1 MKIKVG
7 IFFGGNSVEHEISVI
22 TMNQAISS
30 LDPEK
35 YEIVPIY
42 IAKNGVMYTGDDL
55 LDLYSFRDMDVLLKR
70 CYKVAVVNDGKQVK
84 VVKCPAPWIGKR
96 VINTIDV
103 AFPIVHGTNCEDGT
117 IAGFVTLLGIP
128 FVGPDIMAS
137 SIGMDKILQKKV
149 LRASGIPVVDFVSFY
164 STEYIKEDEKILKE
178 IEEKLEYPLIVKPGN
193 LGSSVGIKK
202 ARNKVELEDAIEFAM
217 EFADR
222 VIVEKAV
229 ENLKEI
235 NCSCIGNL
243 SEAETSVCEEPF
255 FSDEILSYADKYIGD
270 GKSKG
275 GTISSGKGASV
286 KFGGKTAGAKGAK
299 GENSQFS
306 NKKIPADISKEKTE
320 EIQNLTKEVFKILGC
335 SGVARVD
342 FLIDTKTDKVYV
354 NEINTIPGALSYYLW
369 EASGKTFEQEL
380 DEIIELA
387 IKRHRDREKLT
398 FSYDQNI
405 LAMQG
410 GCKGA
415 KTAKGMKK

>member
-7 IFFGGNSVEHEISVI
+7 VFFGGNSVEHEISVI

-70 CYKVAVVNDGKQVK
+70 CYQVAVVNDGKGVK
-84 VVKCPAPWIGKR
+84 VMRCPAPWIGKR
-96 VINTIDV
+96 VLNTIDV

-117 IAGFVTLLGIP
+117 LAGFVTLLGIP
-128 FVGPDIMAS
+128 FVGPDILAS
-137 SIGMDKILQKKV
+137 SIGMDKILQKKI
-149 LRASGIPVVDFVSFY
+149 LRQSGIPVVDFVPFY
-164 STEYIKEDEKILKE
+164 SVEYIKDEEKILKD
-178 IEEKLEYPLIVKPGN
+178 IEEKLEYPVIVKPGN
-193 LGSSVGIKK
+193 LGSSVGIRK
-202 ARNKVELEDAIEFAM
+202 AKNKVELEEAIEFAM

-222 VIVEKAV
+222 IIVEKAV

-235 NCSCIGNL
+235 NCSVIGDL
-243 SEAETSVCEEPF
+243 TETQASICEEPF
-255 FSDEILSYADKYIGD
+255 FSDEILSYTDKYIGD
-270 GKSKG
+270 GKSNG
-275 GTISSGKGASV
+275 GTIG
-286 KFGGKTAGAKGAK
+286 GGKTASPKLGGQKGGAKG
-299 GENSQFS
+299 GNTQFA

-320 EIQNLTKEVFKILGC
+320 EIQKMAQDVFKVLGC
-335 SGVARVD
+335 NGVSRID

-369 EASGKTFEQEL
+369 EATGKPFEKEL
-380 DEIIELA
+380 DEIIDIA
-387 IKRHRDREKLT
+387 IKRHRDKEKLT
-398 FSYDQNI
+398 FSYDKNI

-410 GCKGA
+410 GVKGA
-415 KTAKGMKK
+415 KGGKTGKI

>member
-7 IFFGGNSVEHEISVI
+7 VFFGGNSVEHEISVI

-55 LDLYSFRDMDVLLKR
+55 LDLYSFKDMEVLLKR
-70 CYKVAVVNDGKQVK
+70 CYKVAVVNDGNGVK
-84 VVKCPAPWIGKR
+84 VVRTPAPWIGKR
-96 VINTIDV
+96 VLNTIDV

-117 IAGFVTLLGIP
+117 IAGFVTLLGLP
-128 FVGPDIMAS
+128 FVGPDIVAS
-137 SIGMDKILQKKV
+137 SIGMDKILQKKI
-149 LRASGIPVVDFVSFY
+149 LRQSGIPVVDFVAFY
-164 STEYIKEDEKILKE
+164 SVEYIKDEETVLNKVEKE
-178 IEEKLEYPLIVKPGN
+178 LAYPVIVKPGN

-202 ARNKVELEDAIEFAM
+202 AKNKVELEEAIEFAM

-222 VIVEKAV
+222 IIVEKAV
-229 ENLKEI
+229 EDLKEI
-235 NCSCIGNL
+235 NCSVIGNL
-243 SEAETSVCEEPF
+243 TETEASICEEPF
-255 FSDEILSYADKYIGD
+255 FSDEILSYTDKYIGD

-275 GTISSGKGASV
+275 GTIG
-286 KFGGKTAGAKGAK
+286 GGKTGSPKLGGQK
-299 GENSQFS
+299 GETPQFA

-320 EIQNLTKEVFKILGC
+320 EIQKLSQEVFKVLGC
-335 SGVARVD
+335 SGVSRID
-342 FLIDTKTDKVYV
+342 FLIDQKTDKVYV

-369 EASGKTFEQEL
+369 EATGKPFEKEL
-380 DEIIELA
+380 DEIIEIA
-387 IKRHRDREKLT
+387 IKRHRDKEKLT

-410 GCKGA
+410 GVKGA
-415 KTAKGMKK
+415 KGGKTGKI

>member
-7 IFFGGNSVEHEISVI
+7 VFFGGNSVEHEISVI

-30 LDPEK
+30 LNPDK

-55 LDLYSFRDMDVLLKR
+55 LDLYSFKDMDVLLKR

-84 VVKCPAPWIGKR
+84 VIKCPAPWIGKR

-149 LRASGIPVVDFVSFY
+149 LKASGIPVVDFVSFY
-164 STEYIKEDEKILKE
+164 SVEYIKEDEKILKQ
-178 IEEKLEYPLIVKPGN
+178 IEKELLYPVIVKPGN
-193 LGSSVGIKK
+193 LGSSVGIRK
-202 ARNKVELEDAIEFAM
+202 ASNRVELEEAIEFAM

-222 VIVEKAV
+222 VIVEQAV
-229 ENLKEI
+229 QNLKEI

-243 SEAETSVCEEPF
+243 SEGETSVCEEPF
-255 FSDEILSYADKYIGD
+255 FSDEILSYTDKYIGD
-270 GKSKG
+270 GNAKG
-275 GTISSGKGASV
+275 GTISGGKGTSV
-286 KFGGKTAGAKGAK
+286 KFGSKTSGAKGAK
-299 GENSQFS
+299 GGNTQFA
-306 NKKIPADISKEKTE
+306 NKKIPADLSKEKTE
-320 EIQNLTKEVFKILGC
+320 EVQNLTKEVFKVLGC

-342 FLIDTKTDKVYV
+342 FLIDTKTNNVFV

-369 EASGKTFEQEL
+369 EATGKTFEQEL
-380 DEIIELA
+380 DEVIELA
-387 IKRHRDREKLT
+387 IKRHRDKEKLT

-410 GCKGA
+410 GVKGS
-415 KTAKGMKK
+415 KGTKGMKK